1 MKFASDKLPFGRD
14 PNFFSHSWINL
25 SYFDEEQFMEG
36 VKLPSHFHSCKC
48 LWEYGMV
55 FNDNLVSDY
64 SEVGLRYVLCIQG
77 CVVH

>member
-1 MKFASDKLPFGRD
+1 
-14 PNFFSHSWINL
+14 
-25 SYFDEEQFMEG
+25 MEG